1 MRKQASRVVKNGQLI
16 DEKDFYIEKDASEDY
31 VYDVIRVIDGRPLFA
46 EDHYKRLVRSLHGV
60 GKDITFSLDE
70 MCGLIQM
77 LIDANGVRNDNVKI
91 IIPGGHTGESA
102 GGSAVDAGD
111 AGGEA
116 GKSDVYLMLMNA
128 VYPAP
133 ADYEKGVDTELYRA
147 VRTDPHVKKRNL
159 ALREATNEIIARD
172 RVFEVILT
180 DQDGDITEG
189 SRSNIFFI
197 RGDVVY
203 TCSES
208 GVLQGV
214 TRKKIID
221 ICRASGIEVKECI
234 ISAKSLGD
242 YDAAFISGTSPK
254 VLPIRRIGD
263 VQMDVN
269 NELLRRIMRLYDE
282 EMERSCGK

>member
-1 MRKQASRVVKNGQLI
+1 MRKQISRVVKNGQLI
-16 DEKDFYIEKDASEDY
+16 DEKDFHIEKDASDDY

-46 EDHYKRLVRSLHGV
+46 EDHYNRLARSLHGV
-60 GKDITFSLDE
+60 GKNIPFSLDE
-70 MCGLIQM
+70 MCGLIQK
-77 LIDANGVRNDNVKI
+77 LIDANGVANDNVKI
-91 IIPGGHTGESA
+91 IIPGDRTG
-102 GGSAVDAGD
+102 
-111 AGGEA
+111 
-116 GKSDVYLMLMNA
+116 SDVYLMLMNA

-147 VRTDPHVKKRNL
+147 VRIDPHVKKRNL

-172 RVFEVILT
+172 HVFEVILT
-180 DQDGDITEG
+180 DQNGDVTEG

-214 TRKKIID
+214 TRKKVIGV
-221 ICRASGIEVKECI
+221 CRASGIEVKECI

-282 EMERSCGK
+282 EMERSCGKAYGHE